1 MQNASGTMQQYS
13 NKPSL
18 LRQIVD
24 EVDVLDDLKKQRLLM
39 YLKKDKILASVK
51 QLDEMLLGLNITL
64 TDDEITNMVSEDR
77 KENYDKQNR
86 P

>member
-1 MQNASGTMQQYS
+1 MQQAMERTPEYL
-13 NKPSL
+13 NNPSL

-24 EVDVLDDLKKQRLLM
+24 EVDVLDDIKKQRLLM
-39 YLKKDKILASVK
+39 YLRKDKILASVK
-51 QLDEMLLGLNITL
+51 KLDELLLGLNITL

-86 P
+86 Y

>member
-1 MQNASGTMQQYS
+1 MQQAMERTQEYS
-13 NKPSL
+13 NNPSL

-24 EVDVLDDLKKQRLLM
+24 EVDVMDDIKKQRLLM
-39 YLKKDKILASVK
+39 YLRKDKILASVK
-51 QLDEMLLGLNITL
+51 KLDELLLDVNITL

-86 P
+86 Y

>member
-13 NKPSL
+13 NNPSL